1 MALKEAGNF
10 IGLNLRLLL
19 LVRTQLF
26 GITYKNYQQKW
37 GSLPTFKP
45 TKVWRPMGNSIV
57 QLQAATIFQNK
68 QLILKEVSIDVS
80 AGEFV
85 FLIGKTGTGKS
96 SLIKTLYAD
105 LPLQEGMG
113 SIVGYDLAKIKQKEI
128 PFLRR
133 KLGVVFQDFK
143 LLPDRSIAE
152 NLRFVLKA
160 TGWKDKSKINSRIE
174 EVLTEVGMAAVAPKY
189 PFELSGGEQQRV
201 AIARALLNTPSIIIA
216 DEPTGNLDPQTSLEI
231 MEVFRKLHQEGMTI
245 LMATHDYNMI
255 VKFPGK
261 ILRCDEGTVY
271 EVVQK
276 KEGWFSYSWSS
287 GLAIFAFDTLQIWV

>member
-1 MALKEAGNF
+1 M
-10 IGLNLRLLL
+10 
-19 LVRTQLF
+19 
-26 GITYKNYQQKW
+26 
-37 GSLPTFKP
+37 
-45 TKVWRPMGNSIV
+45 
-57 QLQAATIFQNK
+57 
-68 QLILKEVSIDVS
+68 
-80 AGEFV
+80 
-85 FLIGKTGTGKS
+85 
-96 SLIKTLYAD
+96 IKTLYAD
-105 LPLQEGMG
+105 LPLQHGMG
-113 SIVGYDLAKIKQKEI
+113 SIVGHDLSKIKQKDI
-128 PFLRR
+128 PYLRR

-143 LLPDRSIAE
+143 LLADRSVFE

-160 TGWKDKSKINSRIE
+160 TGWKDKRKIDLRIE
-174 EVLTEVGMAAVAPKY
+174 EVLTEVGMANVAPKY

-231 MEVFRKLHQEGMTI
+231 MEVFRKLHLQGMTV

-276 KEGWFSYSWSS
+276 KEG
-287 GLAIFAFDTLQIWV
+287 

>member
-1 MALKEAGNF
+1 MRIKLSTKNEDVWTSARFYSTFNTFSIKTPMDTSILQLKN
-10 IGLNLRLLL
+10 
-19 LVRTQLF
+19 
-26 GITYKNYQQKW
+26 
-37 GSLPTFKP
+37 
-45 TKVWRPMGNSIV
+45 
-57 QLQAATIFQNK
+57 ATIFQNK
-68 QLILKEVSIDVS
+68 QCILSDVNVDVK
-80 AGEFV
+80 AGEWV

-105 LPLQEGMG
+105 LPLQQGEG
-113 SIVGYDLAKIKQKEI
+113 SVVGMDLATIKQKDI

-143 LLPDRSIAE
+143 LLPDRSIFE

-160 TGWKDKSKINSRIE
+160 TGWKDKTKINTRIA
-174 EVLTEVGMAAVAPKY
+174 EVLNTVGMTGVEAKF

-201 AIARALLNTPSIIIA
+201 GIARALLNTPTLIIA
-216 DEPTGNLDPQTSLEI
+216 DEPTGNLDPQTSMEI
-231 MEVFRKLHQEGMTI
+231 MGVFQQLHQQGMTV

-261 ILRCDEGTVY
+261 ILRCDEGSVY

-276 KEGWFSYSWSS
+276 KQG
-287 GLAIFAFDTLQIWV
+287 

>member
-1 MALKEAGNF
+1 
-10 IGLNLRLLL
+10 
-19 LVRTQLF
+19 
-26 GITYKNYQQKW
+26 
-37 GSLPTFKP
+37 
-45 TKVWRPMGNSIV
+45 MGNSIV
-57 QLQAATIFQNK
+57 QLHAASIFQNK
-68 QLILKEVSIDVS
+68 QLILKDVSIDVS

-105 LPLQEGMG
+105 LPLQHGMG
-113 SIVGYDLAKIKQKEI
+113 SIVGYDLSKIKQKDI
-128 PFLRR
+128 PYLRR

-143 LLPDRSIAE
+143 LLADRSVFE

-160 TGWKDKSKINSRIE
+160 TEWKDKRKIDLRIE
-174 EVLTEVGMAAVAPKY
+174 EVLTEVGMANVAPKY

-231 MEVFRKLHQEGMTI
+231 MEVFRKLHQQGMTV

-261 ILRCDEGTVY
+261 ILRCDKGTVY

-276 KEGWFSYSWSS
+276 KEGWFSFDPRARLPAVRQLWNSS
-287 GLAIFAFDTLQIWV
+287 Q